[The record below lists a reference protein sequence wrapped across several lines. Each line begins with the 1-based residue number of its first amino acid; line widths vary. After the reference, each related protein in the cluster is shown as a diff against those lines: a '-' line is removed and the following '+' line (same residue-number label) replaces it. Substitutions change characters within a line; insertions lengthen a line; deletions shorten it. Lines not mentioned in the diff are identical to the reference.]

1 MNKAEKTQVIDQLV
15 EQLNANNKIYL
26 ADCSTL
32 TVEKVNA
39 FRRQCFE
46 KKISIT
52 VVKNT
57 LLKKALERAN
67 DSKLT
72 ELIPAL
78 KGETALIF
86 TETSN
91 APAKVIKDFRKNGT
105 KPALKAAY
113 VEDMIFVG
121 DNQLEALASLK
132 SKNELIGDV
141 IGLLQSPIR
150 RVLGALENKGGTEE
164 AAYSASNNNMQL

>member
-1 MNKAEKTQVIDQLV
+1 MEK
-15 EQLNANNKIYL
+15 LNANNKIYL

-39 FRRQCFE
+39 FRKVCFD
-46 KKISIT
+46 KKVSIT

-57 LLKKALERAN
+57 LLKKAIERAN
-67 DSKLT
+67 DSKLA

-78 KGETALIF
+78 KGETALMF

-91 APAKVIKDFRKNGT
+91 APAKAIKEFRKKDS

-113 VEDMIFVG
+113 VEETVYIG
-121 DNQLEALASLK
+121 DAQLEALASLK
-132 SKNELIGDV
+132 SKNELIGDIV
-141 IGLLQSPIR
+141 MLLQSPIK
-150 RVLGALENKGGTEE
+150 RVLGGLENKKGGEAE
-164 AAYSASNNNMQL
+164 AA

>member
-1 MNKAEKTQVIDQLV
+1 MNKQEKTVAIEQLV
-15 EQLNANNKIYL
+15 EKLNANDKIYL

-32 TVEKVNA
+32 TVEKVNL
-39 FRRQCFE
+39 FRKACFE
-46 KKISIT
+46 KKVSVQ

-67 DSKLT
+67 DSKLA

-86 TETSN
+86 TDVSN
-91 APAKVIKDFRKNGT
+91 APAKIIKEFRKGDK

-113 VEDMIFVG
+113 VEQMVFMG
-121 DNQLEALASLK
+121 DDQLDTVASLK
-132 SKNELIGDV
+132 SKNELIADV
-141 IGLLQSPIR
+141 IALLKSPIQ
-150 RVLGALENKGGTEE
+150 RVIGGLENKANKSEQQ
-164 AAYSASNNNMQL
+164 AA

>member
-1 MNKAEKTQVIDQLV
+1 MNKTEKTQVIEELV
-15 EQLNANNKIYL
+15 QKLNANDKIYL

-32 TVEKVNA
+32 TVEKVNS
-39 FRRQCFE
+39 FRKQCFE
-46 KKISIT
+46 KKVSVT

-91 APAKVIKDFRKNGT
+91 APAKIIKDFRKAGK
-105 KPALKAAY
+105 KPLLKAAY
-113 VEDMIFVG
+113 VEQMIFMG
-121 DNQLEALASLK
+121 DDQLEALVGLK
-132 SKNELIGDV
+132 SKHELIGD
-141 IGLLQSPIR
+141 IIMLLQSPIK
-150 RVLGALENKGGTEE
+150 RVLGGLEAKGEKD
-164 AAYSASNNNMQL
+164 AA

>member
-1 MNKAEKTQVIDQLV
+1 MNKQEKTVAIEQLV
-15 EQLNANNKIYL
+15 EKLNANDKIYL

-32 TVEKVNA
+32 TVEKVNL
-39 FRRQCFE
+39 FRKACFE
-46 KKISIT
+46 KKISVQ

-67 DSKLT
+67 DSKLA

-86 TETSN
+86 TDVSN
-91 APAKVIKDFRKNGT
+91 APAKIIKEFRKGDK

-113 VEDMIFVG
+113 VEQMVFMG
-121 DNQLEALASLK
+121 DDQLDTVASLK
-132 SKNELIGDV
+132 SKNELIADV
-141 IGLLQSPIR
+141 IALLKSPIQ
-150 RVLGALENKGGTEE
+150 RVIGGLTNKSEKE
-164 AAYSASNNNMQL
+164 AA

>member
-1 MNKAEKTQVIDQLV
+1 MNKTEKTQVIEQLV
-15 EQLNANNKIYL
+15 EKLNANDKIYL

-32 TVEKVNA
+32 TVDKVNA
-39 FRRQCFE
+39 FRKQCFE
-46 KKISIT
+46 KKISVT

-57 LLKKALERAN
+57 LLKKAIERAN
-67 DSKLT
+67 DSKLA

-86 TETSN
+86 TDVSN
-91 APAKVIKDFRKNGT
+91 APAKVIRDFRKKDS

-113 VEDMIFVG
+113 VEQMIFIG
-121 DNQLEALASLK
+121 DDQLGALAGMK

-141 IGLLQSPIR
+141 IALLQSPIQ
-150 RVLGALENKGGTEE
+150 RVMGALENKGGNDE
-164 AAYSASNNNMQL
+164 AAA

>member
-1 MNKAEKTQVIDQLV
+1 VIDQLV
-15 EQLNANNKIYL
+15 EKLNANNKIYL

-39 FRRQCFE
+39 FRKQCFD
-46 KKISIT
+46 KKVSVT

-57 LLKKALERAN
+57 LLKKAIERAN
-67 DSKLT
+67 DSKLA
-72 ELIPAL
+72 EMIPAL

-86 TETSN
+86 TDTSN
-91 APAKVIKDFRKNGT
+91 VPAKIIKEFRKAAK

-113 VEDMIFVG
+113 VEEMIFIGDEQLDALVG
-121 DNQLEALASLK
+121 LK

-150 RVLGALENKGGTEE
+150 RVLGALENKGGNTEE
-164 AAYSASNNNMQL
+164 AA

>member
-1 MNKAEKTQVIDQLV
+1 MNKTEKTQVIDQLV
-15 EQLNANNKIYL
+15 EKLNANNKIYL

-39 FRRQCFE
+39 FRKQCFD
-46 KKISIT
+46 KKVSVT

-57 LLKKALERAN
+57 LLKKAIERAN
-67 DSKLT
+67 DSKLA
-72 ELIPAL
+72 EMIPAL

-86 TETSN
+86 TDTSN
-91 APAKVIKDFRKNGT
+91 VPAKIIKEFRKAAK

-113 VEDMIFVG
+113 VEDMIFIG
-121 DNQLEALASLK
+121 DEQLDALAGLK
-132 SKNELIGDV
+132 SKNELIGDI

-150 RVLGALENKGGTEE
+150 RVLGALENKGGNTEE
-164 AAYSASNNNMQL
+164 AA